1 MLGLQGLLGR
11 LNGDGQQ
18 IEQVKKEEE
27 RRKNELVA
35 SKWGMRFVRGEVWVA
50 DDLTKLRARILKD
63 REAQARVE
71 IAQVEEEKHSKQK
84 KRKRALDADR
94 DAKDEKQSCTPL
106 SATSS
111 GDEAGLQSR
120 KHRKEKRRIKRELK
134 EARRKERAERREKKA
149 QRRKEMERTAS
160 SDSGSEPTSVATTRS
175 ATPAMNGRHAVRA
188 KYIAAKRSAVV
199 DAASL
204 NEVG

>member
-11 LNGDGQQ
+11 LNGNGQQ
-18 IEQVKKEEE
+18 VEQVKKEEE
-27 RRKNELVA
+27 RRKNELVV

-50 DDLTKLRARILKD
+50 DDLAKLRANILKD
-63 REAQARVE
+63 REAKAK
-71 IAQVEEEKHSKQK
+71 VEEEKRSKPK
-84 KRKRALDADR
+84 KRKRADR
-94 DAKDEKQSCTPL
+94 DAKDEKQSCTPP
-106 SATSS
+106 SVTSS
-111 GDEAGLQSR
+111 GDEAGLQAG

-134 EARRKERAERREKKA
+134 EARRKERAERRERKA
-149 QRRKEMERTAS
+149 QRRKEMKRTAS
-160 SDSGSEPTSVATTRS
+160 SDSGSESTSVATTRS